1 MDVAPDG
8 HTTYRQGTILNTVY
22 SGGGIVVHTRT
33 HTHTYTH
40 TPVEKRKKEKTRS
53 TVLGGSVVKNSPT
66 NAGDTGSILG
76 PGRSNLPQGN

>member
-40 TPVEKRKKEKTRS
+40 THLLRKGKRKKQEAQS
-53 TVLGGSVVKNSPT
+53 LV
-66 NAGDTGSILG
+66 A
-76 PGRSNLPQGN
+76 Q